1 MFHTLLR
8 SVCTHSAVVSWM
20 TVLLVFFGSK
30 RGINKNKIS
39 INISDWYRP
48 STILL
53 FENIGVCTE
62 YFYLCITNIN
72 RRLTCHNNS
81 WVTAKLGSSC
91 REHWLD
97 VWSVTHC
104 QRGLERQQQCQS
116 PHMQL
121 VCPPVSS
128 PGTFLSVSWSGNYC
142 NMLIGIW
149 F

>member
-8 SVCTHSAVVSWM
+8 SVCAHSAVVLWM
-20 TVLLVFFGSK
+20 TVLLFFGSK

-39 INISDWYRP
+39 INNSYWYQR
-48 STILL
+48 SIILL
-53 FENIGVCTE
+53 FENIGVSTE

-72 RRLTCHNNS
+72 RRLTCDNNS

-97 VWSVTHC
+97 VWSLTHR
-104 QRGLERQQQCQS
+104 QRGLKRQQQWQS
-116 PHMQL
+116 PRMQL

-128 PGTFLSVSWSGNYC
+128 LGTFLSVSWSGNYR
-142 NMLIGIW
+142 NMLIRIW